1 MLHYIDFLSLI
12 DSYGYLAVFIGSVFE
27 GEIIVFLG
35 GLLSYQG
42 NFNFIFV
49 IILAFLGAIIGDM
62 FWFLLG
68 RYQGIKIIN
77 RFKWVRERTEKSL
90 LYVEKNSRNLAFT
103 MRFLYGFKSI
113 IPFTLGITKIQTKTF
128 FYFNTVGAFLWTILV
143 VAFGYLFGG
152 IIETIL
158 GKLRNHQVIFVII
171 VILVFVLANLLFK
184 FIEYIIKKI
193 INNFK

>member
-1 MLHYIDFLSLI
+1 MLHHIDFATLI
-12 DSYGYLAVFIGSVFE
+12 ASYGYLAIFIGSIFE

-35 GLLSYQG
+35 GLLSHQG

-49 IILAFLGAIIGDM
+49 IILAFCGAIIGDM
-62 FWFLLG
+62 SCFLLG
-68 RYQGIKIIN
+68 RYQGIKLIN
-77 RFKWVRERTEKSL
+77 RFKWVREKIEKSL
-90 LYVEKNSRNLAFT
+90 IYVEKNSRNLAFT
-103 MRFLYGFKSI
+103 MRFLYGLKSI

-128 FYFNTVGAFLWTILV
+128 FYFNTLGAFLWTILV

-158 GKLRNHQVIFVII
+158 GKLRNHQVVFVII
-171 VILVFVLANLLFK
+171 IILVFVLANVLFK

-193 INNFK
+193 INNLK

>member
-1 MLHYIDFLSLI
+1 MLHHIDFLSLI
-12 DSYGYLAVFIGSVFE
+12 DTYGYLAVFIGSIFE

-68 RYQGIKIIN
+68 RYQGIKLIS
-77 RFKWVRERTEKSL
+77 RFKWLREKTEKSL

-113 IPFTLGITKIQTKTF
+113 IPFTLGITKIPIKTF
-128 FYFNTVGAFLWTILV
+128 FYFNTTGAFLWTILIISL
-143 VAFGYLFGG
+143 GYLFGG
-152 IIETIL
+152 VIETIF
-158 GKLRNHQVIFVII
+158 GRLRNHQIIFVVVI
-171 VILVFVLANLLFK
+171 ILVFVLANLLFK

-193 INNFK
+193 INNLK

>member
-1 MLHYIDFLSLI
+1 MLHHIDFLSLI
-12 DSYGYLAVFIGSVFE
+12 DTYGYLAIFIGSIFE

-49 IILAFLGAIIGDM
+49 ITLAFLGAIIGDI

-68 RYQGIKIIN
+68 RYQGIKLIN
-77 RFKWVRERTEKSL
+77 RFKWVKEKTEKSL

-128 FYFNTVGAFLWTILV
+128 FYFNTLGAFLWTVLV

-158 GKLRNHQVIFVII
+158 GKLRNHQVIFVIVI
-171 VILVFVLANLLFK
+171 ILVFVLANLLFK
-184 FIEYIIKKI
+184 IIEYFIKKI